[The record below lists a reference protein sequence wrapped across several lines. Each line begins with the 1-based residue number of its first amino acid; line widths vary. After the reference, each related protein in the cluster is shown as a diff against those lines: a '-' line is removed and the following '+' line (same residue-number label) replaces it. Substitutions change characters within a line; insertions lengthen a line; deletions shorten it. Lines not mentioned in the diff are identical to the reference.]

1 MDGQD
6 PFCSWLEF
14 GFNEGIMK
22 RNVRKPVLLLNDRAR
37 CHISIDTSE
46 FCVTNDIILYIL
58 YPNTTHLIQALDLVL
73 MNIVKTT
80 YEEEVWQWLIANP
93 GEVFDKYVFIE
104 VFMKVWDRAVK
115 VEYAIRGF
123 ELSGI
128 YLLNPA
134 KYRQENWHLQVCT
147 LSKINH
153 QRLQM
158 KVLQMN
164 QKELSK
170 LLMMPKFLMP
180 MKLLHQC
187 RLMVMEQRNEMNQNI
202 NKSSDSRYQ
211 GRL

>member
-134 KYRQENWHLQVCT
+134 KVQTGKLAPSSLYTKQDQPPEIANESFTNEPEGIIKVANDA
-147 LSKINH
+147 KIPHANEA
-153 QRLQM
+153 
-158 KVLQMN
+158 VT
-164 QKELSK
+164 
-170 LLMMPKFLMP
+170 P
-180 MKLLHQC
+180 MQADGNGTK
-187 RLMVMEQRNEMNQNI
+187 
-202 NKSSDSRYQ
+202 K
-211 GRL
+211 